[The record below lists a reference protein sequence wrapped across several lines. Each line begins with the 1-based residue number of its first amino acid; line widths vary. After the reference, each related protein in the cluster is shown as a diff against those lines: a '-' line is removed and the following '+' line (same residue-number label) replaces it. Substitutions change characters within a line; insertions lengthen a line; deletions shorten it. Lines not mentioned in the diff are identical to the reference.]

1 MSKHSDQ
8 TMDMSQ
14 RLSAYQ
20 PLMGN
25 HWDQFCQI
33 IQEPLPQTFWIN
45 PQRTSVDS
53 IKSSFCA
60 SQIDLMDIPW
70 IPGAFRL
77 KAKSSFKDK
86 SDKLGRRFEFRT
98 GQLHLQEEVS
108 MLPVLA
114 LNPQKDESILDLCA
128 APGGKTAQI
137 ALMMGGQGTVIAN
150 DKSFGR
156 LRALRSTQERLGLFN
171 LALSAWDGQQ
181 LWHKSRG
188 IFDRVL
194 ADVPCSCE
202 GTVRKTGTLGYE
214 QEDTT
219 YRKHLH
225 QTQKQLLLQ
234 ALQLVKVGGTVVY
247 STCTFDPDENEAV
260 LAHAFQKYGDLIELL
275 PMDFPGLVYE
285 KGLSAWQGQHYG
297 VDLSLAMRIYPH
309 HNDTGGFFIACL
321 RKKGDLPAVLMKTTV
336 PTQDDFHIVPKAS
349 LNRVLDHEQRLQ
361 LFDQLFKRYGIAR
374 EDLEGFH
381 YYQNTSRYISAI
393 SKNHRVLDGGLDQ
406 ELETGGA
413 IGGDAGLGAH
423 LEASGV
429 PIVNLS
435 GHTIQLTSASAMAFA
450 SAIHK
455 QYIELE
461 TQDQVDLYYQ
471 GASFELSKNQKVG
484 GTGTTVV
491 KYGKYALGM
500 AIIRDVDNRVWVES
514 NYPKASQLAAHASA
528 FE

>member
-14 RLSAYQ
+14 RLSIYQ
-20 PLMGN
+20 PLMGQ
-25 HWDQFCQI
+25 HWDQFCQM
-33 IQEPLPQTFWIN
+33 IQEPLAQTFWIN
-45 PQRTSVDS
+45 PQRTSIDA
-53 IKSSFCA
+53 IKSSFSA
-60 SQIDLMDIPW
+60 SKIDLMDIPW

-86 SDKLGRRFEFRT
+86 SDKLGRRFEYRT

-137 ALMMGGQGTVIAN
+137 ALMMAGQGTVIAN

-171 LALSAWDGQQ
+171 LALSAQDGQD
-181 LWHKSRG
+181 LWPKSRG
-188 IFDRVL
+188 VFDRVL

-214 QEDTT
+214 QEDST

-234 ALQLVKVGGTVVY
+234 ALQLVKIGGTVVY

-260 LAHAFQKYGDLIELL
+260 LAYAFQKYGDLIELV

-285 KGLSAWQGQHYG
+285 KGLSSWQGQQYG

-309 HNDTGGFFIACL
+309 HNDTGGFFIASL
-321 RKKGDLPAVLMKTTV
+321 RKKGDLPTVISKTSI
-336 PTQDDFHIVPKAS
+336 PLEDDFHVVPKES
-349 LNRVLDHEQRLQ
+349 LNRLLGHDQREQ
-361 LFDQLFKRYGIAR
+361 LFDQLFKRYEIAR

-393 SKNHRVLDGGLDQ
+393 SKNHRVLAGALQTADQ
-406 ELETGGA
+406 TTHE
-413 IGGDAGLGAH
+413 AH

-450 SAIHK
+450 PIIHK
-455 QYIELE
+455 QYIQLE
-461 TQDQVDLYYQ
+461 SQEQVDLYYQ
-471 GASFELSKNQKVG
+471 GGRFELSKNQKVG

-491 KYGKYALGM
+491 KYGQYAIGM
-500 AIIRDVDNRVWVES
+500 AMIKDLEGKVEVQS
-514 NYPKASQLAAHASA
+514 NYPKASQLALHASA